1 MTESLEDGAGLGSH
15 LEGPLHSIGQN
26 LSHMACLQ
34 SLDALSSRGGPCVR
48 SEPLLGWL

>member
-26 LSHMACLQ
+26 QSHMACLQ
-34 SLDALSSRGGPCVR
+34 SGIWQGKQAR
-48 SEPLLGWL
+48 LGKR